1 MILLSLR
8 RRCDQLALP
17 DLPSYP
23 SPKLIPFHLTLHL
36 LSPPLS
42 SPSST
47 SSATLPKPPNPTE
60 FKLQLVR
67 TVWTKAQGAHQT
79 FDQLASED
87 VINLDGRL
95 TWVGEKKVY
104 GAEHWVGVE
113 EAEDKT
119 NFDESGDGKKKYGEE
134 DDDDDGQEDADGA
147 VAGEVRLGQNFV
159 VVGTM
164 KFSVGPSF
172 DRGVNPKGNL
182 TCSVRP
188 RTSLLSVSALSY
200 CCRES

>member
-134 DDDDDGQEDADGA
+134 EDDDDGQEDADGA
-147 VAGEVRLGQNFV
+147 LAGEVRLGQIFV

-164 KFSVGPSF
+164 KFSVGSSF